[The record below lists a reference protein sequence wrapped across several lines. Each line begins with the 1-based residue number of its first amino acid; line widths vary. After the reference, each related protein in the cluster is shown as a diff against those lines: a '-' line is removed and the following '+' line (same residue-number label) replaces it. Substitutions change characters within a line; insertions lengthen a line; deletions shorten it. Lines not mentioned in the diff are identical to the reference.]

1 MPEIHIR
8 QPGFTYSTC
17 GPFTKNKERIPYIYI
32 YIYIYHETG
41 DCIYIYLNELDN

>member
-32 YIYIYHETG
+32 YIYHETG

>member
-32 YIYIYHETG
+32 YISWNRRLYIYISKWTR
-41 DCIYIYLNELDN
+41 